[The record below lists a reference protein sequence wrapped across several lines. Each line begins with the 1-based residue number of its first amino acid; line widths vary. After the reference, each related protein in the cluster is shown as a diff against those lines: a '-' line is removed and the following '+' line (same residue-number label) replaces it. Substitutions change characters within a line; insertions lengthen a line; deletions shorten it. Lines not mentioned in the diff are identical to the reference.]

1 MAGLYEGQHDTL
13 PQTIPFQGNNTYLLN
28 DLITFD
34 RPFFV
39 GCIDKPRRTIQ
50 KKNIPE
56 DQYWFA
62 TYSKR
67 ADTWSQALP
76 ENKKAKILI
85 SEDWVHNNLPKLTG
99 DQNDYKYKPLPPLLE
114 LSDSE
119 KFRDEMGNVY
129 EVEVRGE
136 KTKHGIRFKWTD
148 ISRFFEMETNN
159 LRYTLDETEYDT
171 FCSAIPIHS
180 IGNKRG
186 NPTSTYLTYNGLFRI
201 IFASRSGVA
210 YRFQDWATNIIYAAH
225 LGTTDERIDVAAND
239 IIGTNADLVKKVLRT
254 CITEMPCVYL
264 FEVGKLS
271 EMAKA
276 YPQLKRTDMRGSVYK
291 YGRTNS
297 LYTRTEKHIGDYGAM
312 TNTRLK
318 LNLFSPVDVK
328 DCVPAENI
336 LKDRFR
342 DRHIEFN
349 AEGHNYT
356 ELVVINR
363 EDMSSVKHLYK
374 QIYTKFS
381 SEVKSLLERVH
392 DAELINEGLKRE
404 VTMLNNQVEDLKK
417 EREYMRADAEKRI
430 ADAEKRAEKRIRYRS
445 REKQIVIDRLEEE
458 HRHELAEMMT
468 RLSVSD
474 QERKRCQDALCE
486 IALLTPAQREE
497 LAGLFAA
504 TRLNLDPFLS
514 TD

>member
-1 MAGLYEGQHDTL
+1 M
-13 PQTIPFQGNNTYLLN
+13 
-28 DLITFD
+28 
-34 RPFFV
+34 
-39 GCIDKPRRTIQ
+39 
-50 KKNIPE
+50 
-56 DQYWFA
+56 
-62 TYSKR
+62 
-67 ADTWSQALP
+67 
-76 ENKKAKILI
+76 
-85 SEDWVHNNLPKLTG
+85 
-99 DQNDYKYKPLPPLLE
+99 
-114 LSDSE
+114 
-119 KFRDEMGNVY
+119 
-129 EVEVRGE
+129 
-136 KTKHGIRFKWTD
+136 
-148 ISRFFEMETNN
+148 
-159 LRYTLDETEYDT
+159 
-171 FCSAIPIHS
+171 
-180 IGNKRG
+180 
-186 NPTSTYLTYNGLFRI
+186 
-201 IFASRSGVA
+201 
-210 YRFQDWATNIIYAAH
+210 IYAAH

-328 DCVPAENI
+328 DCVPAENM
-336 LKDRFR
+336 LRDQFR
-342 DRHIEFN
+342 DHHIEFN

-363 EDMSSVKHLYK
+363 DDMSSVKRLYK
-374 QIYTKFS
+374 HIYTKFS
-381 SEVKSLLERVH
+381 SEVKILMARVH

-417 EREYMRADAEKRI
+417 EREYMRADT
-430 ADAEKRAEKRIRYRS
+430 EKRIRDRS

-474 QERKRCQDALCE
+474 QEHKRCQDVLCE
-486 IALLTPAQREE
+486 IALLTPAQRQE
-497 LAGLFAA
+497 LSELFAA
-504 TRLNLDPFLS
+504 TRAKMDPFLS
-514 TD
+514 K

>member
-1 MAGLYEGQHDTL
+1 MSKSKMAGLYERQDDNVSQRPETV
-13 PQTIPFQGNNTYLLN
+13 TFQGHTAYILN

-39 GCIDKPRRTIQ
+39 GCIREPRKTIQ

-67 ADTWSQALP
+67 TDTWSQGVP

-99 DQNDYKYKPLPPLLE
+99 DQNAYKYKPLPPLLE

-171 FCSAIPIHS
+171 FCSAMPIHS
-180 IGNKRG
+180 IGNTRG
-186 NPTSTYLTYNGLFRI
+186 NPTSTYLTYNGLLRI

-271 EMAKA
+271 EMVKA

-291 YGRTNS
+291 YGR
-297 LYTRTEKHIGDYGAM
+297 
-312 TNTRLK
+312 RLK

-363 EDMSSVKHLYK
+363 EDCIDVFITQMGYK
-374 QIYTKFS
+374 
-381 SEVKSLLERVH
+381 
-392 DAELINEGLKRE
+392 
-404 VTMLNNQVEDLKK
+404 
-417 EREYMRADAEKRI
+417 
-430 ADAEKRAEKRIRYRS
+430 IRR
-445 REKQIVIDRLEEE
+445 
-458 HRHELAEMMT
+458 
-468 RLSVSD
+468 
-474 QERKRCQDALCE
+474 
-486 IALLTPAQREE
+486 
-497 LAGLFAA
+497 
-504 TRLNLDPFLS
+504 
-514 TD
+514 